1 MDSQSPFSRASI
13 YVYTTNIVPCIYL
26 YDTDINIR
34 GLGKIASTKKTIPH
48 LISRPISSPPKLNS
62 FLLILNPGRISG
74 IRISFFCTRFSCTHV
89 SHVTFILSCLSTF
102 SLYKCRKL
110 ILSLSLSKNVPILV
124 KNPNSPREIL
134 PPSLQRAKPRLFQ
147 PPSLFLKAA
156 CHRDRPRFFLV
167 SDVQSRGRSRDSQEA
182 ERVRSEDRRSEF
194 DSWLAPFRP
203 RLILL
208 GPASSE
214 HGREDRQFGRQ
225 GDESVDGGGSFLSVL
240 SFWLASFL
248 FLHSSR

>member
-110 ILSLSLSKNVPILV
+110 ILSLSKNVPILV
-124 KNPNSPREIL
+124 KNPNSTREIL
-134 PPSLQRAKPRLFQ
+134 PPSLQRAGVKNNVAKPRLFQ

-156 CHRDRPRFFLV
+156 RHRDRPRFFLV
-167 SDVQSRGRSRDSQEA
+167 SDVQSRGRSRGSQEA

-194 DSWLAPFRP
+194 DS
-203 RLILL
+203 
-208 GPASSE
+208 
-214 HGREDRQFGRQ
+214 
-225 GDESVDGGGSFLSVL
+225 
-240 SFWLASFL
+240 
-248 FLHSSR
+248 